1 MGAVF
6 HSSHCVAV
14 LSELLARWHHQPVIV
29 FLTPGIIPLVP
40 GSTAYLTMLAFVQQ
54 DYAEG
59 VVLFSDNGIFGWCGG
74 SWYYYHSSIFRNLF
88 RTKHVRR

>member
-1 MGAVF
+1 MFLAATV
-6 HSSHCVAV
+6 VAV

-59 VVLFSDNGIFGWCGG
+59 VVLLVTTVFLAGAVAAGIIIT
-74 SWYYYHSSIFRNLF
+74 SSIFRNLF
-88 RTKHVRR
+88 RAKHVGR